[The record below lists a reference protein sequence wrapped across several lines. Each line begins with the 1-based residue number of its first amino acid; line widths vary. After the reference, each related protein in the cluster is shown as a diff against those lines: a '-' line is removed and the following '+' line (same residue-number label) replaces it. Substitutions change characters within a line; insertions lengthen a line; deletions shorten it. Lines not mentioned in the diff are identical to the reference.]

1 MTHQAVE
8 LKHKV
13 LESELEALLIE
24 AELIRTH
31 QPFFN
36 ILLKDDKSPLYIHI
50 TDDLFPKILT
60 VRKKEI
66 EKHKPKGTILGPF
79 PSAYKVK
86 EVLKIARYIFP
97 WCNQA
102 GNKSVDLPTTQKP
115 KACFYFHLGL
125 CPGACVGEISP
136 AEYLIGIMQLTLFLK
151 GKKKEV
157 LRNLE
162 KAMQTSAAEKKYESA
177 AQIRD
182 SIGAIRDVTK
192 PQYQLKPDTVLPQLK
207 MDRRAEALI
216 HLSSYLST
224 YLSLPKS
231 LHFDRIEGYDVS
243 NTQGTNAS
251 VAMVTFID
259 GQPAPQEYRL
269 FNIRTI
275 EGPNDYGMMKE
286 ALERR
291 QNNPDWGQPD
301 LLVIDGGKGQLRA
314 ALSVWHWACPVI
326 SIAKDPDRLVFAHPE
341 TTKSGKVSYT
351 YTLLKLNETEPV
363 LQLIQHI
370 RDEAHRFSKKQHS
383 LRRTKSLF
391 Q

>member
-1 MTHQAVE
+1 
-8 LKHKV
+8 
-13 LESELEALLIE
+13 
-24 AELIRTH
+24 
-31 QPFFN
+31 
-36 ILLKDDKSPLYIHI
+36 
-50 TDDLFPKILT
+50 
-60 VRKKEI
+60 
-66 EKHKPKGTILGPF
+66 
-79 PSAYKVK
+79 
-86 EVLKIARYIFP
+86 
-97 WCNQA
+97 
-102 GNKSVDLPTTQKP
+102 
-115 KACFYFHLGL
+115 
-125 CPGACVGEISP
+125 
-136 AEYLIGIMQLTLFLK
+136 
-151 GKKKEV
+151 
-157 LRNLE
+157 
-162 KAMQTSAAEKKYESA
+162 
-177 AQIRD
+177 
-182 SIGAIRDVTK
+182 
-192 PQYQLKPDTVLPQLK
+192 
-207 MDRRAEALI
+207 
-216 HLSSYLST
+216 
-224 YLSLPKS
+224 
-231 LHFDRIEGYDVS
+231 
-243 NTQGTNAS
+243 
-251 VAMVTFID
+251 MVTFID